1 MMSCPADTVDPFRC
15 PTKWEL
21 WRQLQALLPRGRA
34 WQTHEDLGV
43 VYRAGDGS
51 QVGVL
56 EIGRD
61 QIGEGPEDVT
71 LLTVMQQYWAA
82 FAEVLEVMH
91 ARACALLPE
100 FFCAT
105 VNEMTAEWSI
115 DYGFPD
121 PCLPYDTLCDKVR
134 AQGGATCAYLSE
146 VAARRG
152 WTVECRD
159 CPPIDCDFVV
169 GDSVAC
175 ECTPNV
181 IYIRIHTDLSPAF
194 VGLGAEMIAGRLEAS
209 CTTPGTPDVTALKC
223 LIERVKPAHVKAIY
237 EVV

>member
-1 MMSCPADTVDPFRC
+1 MISCATDIVDPFRC
-15 PTKWEL
+15 PTKWDL

-43 VYRAGDGS
+43 VYRPGDGS

-82 FAEVLEVMH
+82 FAEVLEAMH

-105 VNEMTAEWSI
+105 VNEMTPEWGI

-121 PCLPYDTLCDKVR
+121 PCLPYDTLCEKVR
-134 AQGGATCAYLSE
+134 AQGGATCTYLSD

-152 WTVECRD
+152 WVVDCVD
-159 CPPIDCDFVV
+159 CPPGECEMQA
-169 GDSVAC
+169 GDPVAC
-175 ECTPNV
+175 PCTPNV
-181 IYIRIHTDLSPAF
+181 IYIRIHSALSPSY
-194 VGLGAEMIAGRLEAS
+194 VDPGAAMMADKLEAS
-209 CTTPGTPDVTALKC
+209 CTMGGEPDVSELKC

-237 EVV
+237 EVL